1 VEERY
6 VDVFS
11 AFIFQQS
18 VNDSTEHFF
27 TTSIKQS
34 SDFNSQISV

>member
-18 VNDSTEHFF
+18 GNDSTEHFF
-27 TTSIKQS
+27 YYLYQTK
-34 SDFNSQISV
+34 FRF